1 MIEAVYVLVGLML
14 LWFAG
19 LTFADKEHPRPLST
33 GCFWLILGILFGL
46 GGLLPQWLAGL
57 LVVLLVLLDGTGRV
71 RAGPP
76 LASLPGPQNALLTLP
91 ILMMPLTILA
101 ASLVCRWGGWDLS
114 QGALLGLALGSLL
127 ALLAA
132 WQITGTRLAEVG
144 QAGRRLNDT
153 LGALSL
159 LPQLLASLGVVFA
172 RAGVGDWMAGGVL
185 QVVSPEHRLG
195 LVLANCLAM
204 AGLAALTGNSFAA
217 FPVVAQGILSP
228 LLLKPFGSDPNAL
241 AVLTLAVGASGT
253 LVTQMAANFNLVPVA
268 LLELKSPLAVIRIQR
283 PTAAILWL
291 AQVLFMLFLVKAD

>member
-1 MIEAVYVLVGLML
+1 MLEIIYTLVGLML
-14 LWFAG
+14 LWFSL
-19 LTFADKEHPRPLST
+19 LTVADKEHPRRLGTSS
-33 GCFWLILGILFGL
+33 FWLILGILFGA
-46 GGLLPQWLAGL
+46 GSLLPHALAGL
-57 LVVLLVLLDGTGRV
+57 LVVALVVLDGLGQV
-71 RAGPP
+71 RAGPAP
-76 LASLPGPQNALLTLP
+76 GGLAEGSVRLAAP
-91 ILMMPLTILA
+91 ILIMPATILA
-101 ASLVCRWGGWDLS
+101 ASLLCRWRGWDLS

-132 WQITGTRLAEVG
+132 WRITGAPLRQIG
-144 QAGRRLNDT
+144 DSGRHLNDT

-172 RAGVGDWMAGGVL
+172 RAGVGDWLAGGVL
-185 QVVSPEHRLG
+185 QLVSPEQRVA

-253 LVTQMAANFNLVPVA
+253 LITQMAANFNLVPVA
-268 LLELKSPLAVIRIQR
+268 LLELKSPLAVIRLQR
-283 PTAAILWL
+283 PVALALFV
-291 AQVLFMLFLVKAD
+291 AQVLFLIFLTTG